1 MKIETSEIIDMR
13 MDAELRERIFDHMKH
28 ELFHKIAD
36 EIPFPSGKYVL
47 TLNTFD
53 APFDGFGRR
62 ISIRAEIEKDAIIR
76 DDVIRL
82 PSLNVGME
90 DDND

>member
-13 MDAELRERIFDHMKH
+13 MDAETRERIFVHMKRD
-28 ELFHKIAD
+28 LFLKIAD
-36 EIPFPSGKYVL
+36 EIPFPSGKYEI
-47 TLNTFD
+47 TLQTFD

-62 ISIRAEIEKDAIIR
+62 ISICAEIKKDATIR

-82 PSLNVGME
+82 PSLNVGRE
-90 DDND
+90 G